1 MKGFFLLIFD
11 IFFVNL
17 LKNEQLV
24 KKIIF
29 FIILVFGFTVS
40 AQEIEHLIIIKDAD
54 NNKPI
59 EDVSVYIAKTKQ
71 LLLSNSEG
79 RVTFF
84 LNGISNI
91 QVSHSS
97 YISVNVR
104 SSALL
109 KTDNTVY
116 LKSNTKNLDE
126 IIITKQHPQK
136 ILKSLVQNSIKQL
149 TVPARLKV
157 YSREFFKMNG
167 AYSYYNDGLMNFQI
181 FGRDKNFKSNILV
194 EQNRSIGLINEEING
209 DVLGYNLNNIMEN
222 YYNFKYL
229 EPILAERARKDYE
242 FVIKNYSM
250 NNNYNLILAT
260 PIDNLKGLQD
270 DFSIIYDPKKKLII
284 EVSSTIAP
292 SSLAQSKEKKAV
304 GAKNIYK
311 SIFKTIYRFDTQN
324 YYLVSSKEEVGFE
337 RVEKNNITTDIEVR
351 NYFVTTNF
359 SNQNYSYK
367 ESEVFKDKTLYNKKN
382 VILSDYWNVSGLT
395 ATAEEKEI
403 IDKIE

>member
-1 MKGFFLLIFD
+1 MKKTILLL
-11 IFFVNL
+11 FFV
-17 LKNEQLV
+17 
-24 KKIIF
+24 F
-29 FIILVFGFTVS
+29 SFTIS
-40 AQEIEHLIIIKDAD
+40 AQEVERSIIIKDAD
-54 NNKPI
+54 TNNPI
-59 EDVSVYIAKTKQ
+59 EDVSVFITKTKQ

-79 RVTFF
+79 KVTFD

-97 YISVNVR
+97 YVTVNIR

-109 KTDNTVY
+109 KTDNIIY
-116 LKSNTKNLDE
+116 LKNNTKDLDE

-136 ILKSLVQNSIKQL
+136 ILKALVQNSIKQL

-167 AYSYYNDGLMNFQI
+167 TYSYYNDGLMNFQI

-194 EQNRSIGLINEEING
+194 EQNRSIGLINEEIGG

-229 EPILAERARKDYE
+229 EPILAERAKKDYE
-242 FVIKNYSM
+242 FVIKVYSA
-250 NNNYNLILAT
+250 NNNYNLISAT
-260 PIDNLKGLQD
+260 PLDEGKGLKD
-270 DFSIIYDPKKKLII
+270 DFTIIYDPKKKLII
-284 EVSSTIAP
+284 EVSSIIAP
-292 SSLAQSKEKKAV
+292 SSLTRSKEKTAV
-304 GAKNIYK
+304 GSKNIYK
-311 SIFKTIYRFDTQN
+311 SIFKTIYRTDTQN
-324 YYLVSSKEEVGFE
+324 YYLASSKEEIGFE
-337 RVEKNNITTDIEVR
+337 RVDKNNITTDIEVR

-359 SNQNYSYK
+359 SNQNYIYK

-382 VILSDYWNVSGLT
+382 VILSDFWNVSGLT

>member
-1 MKGFFLLIFD
+1 MKKTILFL
-11 IFFVNL
+11 FFV
-17 LKNEQLV
+17 
-24 KKIIF
+24 F
-29 FIILVFGFTVS
+29 SFTIS
-40 AQEIEHLIIIKDAD
+40 AQEVERSIIIKDAD
-54 NNKPI
+54 TNNPI
-59 EDVSVYIAKTKQ
+59 EDVSVFITKTKQ

-79 RVTFF
+79 KVTFD

-97 YISVNVR
+97 YVTVNIR

-109 KTDNTVY
+109 KTDNIIY
-116 LKSNTKNLDE
+116 LKNNTKDLDE

-136 ILKSLVQNSIKQL
+136 ILKALVQNSIKQL

-167 AYSYYNDGLMNFQI
+167 TYSYYNDGLMNFQI

-194 EQNRSIGLINEEING
+194 EQNRSIGLINEEISG

-229 EPILAERARKDYE
+229 EPILVERAKKDYE
-242 FVIKNYSM
+242 FVIKVYSA
-250 NNNYNLILAT
+250 NNNYNLISAT
-260 PIDNLKGLQD
+260 PLDEGKGLKD
-270 DFSIIYDPKKKLII
+270 DFTIIYDPKKKLII
-284 EVSSTIAP
+284 EVSSIIAP
-292 SSLAQSKEKKAV
+292 SSLTRSKEKTAV
-304 GAKNIYK
+304 GSKNIYK
-311 SIFKTIYRFDTQN
+311 SIFKTIYRTDTQN
-324 YYLVSSKEEVGFE
+324 YYLASSKEEIGFE
-337 RVEKNNITTDIEVR
+337 RVDKNNITTDIEVR

-359 SNQNYSYK
+359 SNQNYIYK
-367 ESEVFKDKTLYNKKN
+367 ESEVFKEKTLYNKKN

>member
-1 MKGFFLLIFD
+1 MKKAILLFFL
-11 IFFVNL
+11 
-17 LKNEQLV
+17 
-24 KKIIF
+24 
-29 FIILVFGFTVS
+29 VFSFTIS
-40 AQEIEHLIIIKDAD
+40 AQEVEHTIIVKDAD
-54 NNKPI
+54 TNNPI
-59 EDVSVYIAKTKQ
+59 EDVSVYITKTKQ

-79 RVTFF
+79 KVTFD
-84 LNGISNI
+84 LTGISNI

-97 YISVNVR
+97 YVTVNIR

-109 KTDNTVY
+109 KTDNIIY
-116 LKSNTKNLDE
+116 LKNNTKDLDE

-136 ILKSLVQNSIKQL
+136 ILKALVQNSIKQL

-167 AYSYYNDGLMNFQI
+167 TYSYYNDGLMNFQI

-194 EQNRSIGLINEEING
+194 EQNRSIGLIDEEISG

-229 EPILAERARKDYE
+229 EPILAERAKKDYE
-242 FVIKNYSM
+242 FVIKVYSG
-250 NNNYNLILAT
+250 NNNYNLISAT
-260 PIDNLKGLQD
+260 PLDEGKGLKD
-270 DFSIIYDPKKKLII
+270 DFTIIYDPKKKLII
-284 EVSSTIAP
+284 EVSSIIAP
-292 SSLAQSKEKKAV
+292 SSLTRSKEKTAV
-304 GAKNIYK
+304 GSKNIYK
-311 SIFKTIYRFDTQN
+311 SIFKTIYRVDTQN
-324 YYLVSSKEEVGFE
+324 YYLASSKEEIGFE
-337 RVEKNNITTDIEVR
+337 RVDKHNKTTDIEVR

-359 SNQNYSYK
+359 SNQNYIYK

-382 VILSDYWNVSGLT
+382 VILSDYWNVSGLA

>member
-1 MKGFFLLIFD
+1 MKKTLLFFFL
-11 IFFVNL
+11 FFS
-17 LKNEQLV
+17 
-24 KKIIF
+24 
-29 FIILVFGFTVS
+29 FIIS
-40 AQEIEHLIIIKDAD
+40 AQEVEHTIIVKDAD
-54 NNKPI
+54 TNNPI
-59 EDVSVYIAKTKQ
+59 EDVSVYITKTKQ

-79 RVTFF
+79 KVTFD
-84 LNGISNI
+84 LAGVSNI

-97 YISVNVR
+97 YVTVNIR

-109 KTDNTVY
+109 KTDNIIY
-116 LKSNTKNLDE
+116 LKNNTKDLDE

-167 AYSYYNDGLMNFQI
+167 TYSYYNDGLMNFQI

-194 EQNRSIGLINEEING
+194 EQNRSIGLINEEISG

-229 EPILAERARKDYE
+229 EPILAERAKKEYE
-242 FVIKNYSM
+242 FVIKVYSA
-250 NNNYNLILAT
+250 NNNYNLISVSPL
-260 PIDNLKGLQD
+260 DEGKGLKD
-270 DFSIIYDPKKKLII
+270 DFTIIYDPKKKLII
-284 EVSSTIAP
+284 EVSSIIAP
-292 SSLAQSKEKKAV
+292 SSLTRSKEKTAV
-304 GAKNIYK
+304 GSKNIYK
-311 SIFKTIYRFDTQN
+311 SIFKTIYRVDTQN
-324 YYLVSSKEEVGFE
+324 YYLASSKEEIGFE
-337 RVEKNNITTDIEVR
+337 RVDKHNKTTDIEVR

-359 SNQNYSYK
+359 SNQNYIYK

-382 VILSDYWNVSGLT
+382 VILTDYWNVSGLA

>member
-1 MKGFFLLIFD
+1 MKKAILLFFL
-11 IFFVNL
+11 
-17 LKNEQLV
+17 
-24 KKIIF
+24 
-29 FIILVFGFTVS
+29 VFSFTIS
-40 AQEIEHLIIIKDAD
+40 AQEVEHTIIVKDAD
-54 NNKPI
+54 TNNPI
-59 EDVSVYIAKTKQ
+59 EDVSVYITKTKQ

-79 RVTFF
+79 KVTFD
-84 LNGISNI
+84 LTGISNI

-97 YISVNVR
+97 YVTVNIR

-109 KTDNTVY
+109 KTDNIIY
-116 LKSNTKNLDE
+116 LKNNTKDLDE

-136 ILKSLVQNSIKQL
+136 ILKALVQNSIKQL

-167 AYSYYNDGLMNFQI
+167 TYSYYNDGLMNFQI

-194 EQNRSIGLINEEING
+194 EQNRSIGLIDEEISG

-229 EPILAERARKDYE
+229 EPILAERAKKDYE
-242 FVIKNYSM
+242 FVIKVYSA
-250 NNNYNLILAT
+250 NNNYNLISAT
-260 PIDNLKGLQD
+260 PLDEGKGLKD
-270 DFSIIYDPKKKLII
+270 DFTIIYDPKKKLII
-284 EVSSTIAP
+284 EVSSIIAP
-292 SSLAQSKEKKAV
+292 SSLTRSKEKTAV
-304 GAKNIYK
+304 GSKNIYK
-311 SIFKTIYRFDTQN
+311 SIFKTIYRTDTQN
-324 YYLVSSKEEVGFE
+324 YYLASSKEEIGFE
-337 RVEKNNITTDIEVR
+337 RVDKHNKTTDIEVR

-359 SNQNYSYK
+359 SNQNYIYK

-382 VILSDYWNVSGLT
+382 VILSDYWNVSGLA

>member
-1 MKGFFLLIFD
+1 MKKTILLLF
-11 IFFVNL
+11 
-17 LKNEQLV
+17 
-24 KKIIF
+24 
-29 FIILVFGFTVS
+29 LVFSFTIS
-40 AQEIEHLIIIKDAD
+40 AQEVERSIIVKDAD
-54 NNKPI
+54 TNNPI
-59 EDVSVYIAKTKQ
+59 EDVSVFITKTKQ

-79 RVTFF
+79 KVTFD

-97 YISVNVR
+97 YVTVNIR

-109 KTDNTVY
+109 KTDNIIY
-116 LKSNTKNLDE
+116 LKNNTKDLDE
-126 IIITKQHPQK
+126 IIVTKQHPQK
-136 ILKSLVQNSIKQL
+136 ILKALVQNSIKQL

-167 AYSYYNDGLMNFQI
+167 TYSYYNDGLMNFQI

-194 EQNRSIGLINEEING
+194 EQNRSIGLINEEISG

-229 EPILAERARKDYE
+229 EPILVERAKKDYE
-242 FVIKNYSM
+242 FVIKVYSA
-250 NNNYNLILAT
+250 NNNYNLISAT
-260 PIDNLKGLQD
+260 PLDEGKGLKD
-270 DFSIIYDPKKKLII
+270 DFTIIYDPKKKLII
-284 EVSSTIAP
+284 EVSSIIAP
-292 SSLAQSKEKKAV
+292 SSLTRSKEKTAV
-304 GAKNIYK
+304 GSKNIYK
-311 SIFKTIYRFDTQN
+311 SIFKTIYRTDTQN
-324 YYLVSSKEEVGFE
+324 YYLASSKEEIGFE
-337 RVEKNNITTDIEVR
+337 RVDKNNITTDIEVR

-359 SNQNYSYK
+359 SNQNYIYK

-382 VILSDYWNVSGLT
+382 VILSDFWNVSGLT

>member
-1 MKGFFLLIFD
+1 MKKTLL
-11 IFFVNL
+11 L
-17 LKNEQLV
+17 L
-24 KKIIF
+24 F
-29 FIILVFGFTVS
+29 LVFSFTIS
-40 AQEIEHLIIIKDAD
+40 AQEVERSIIVKDAD
-54 NNKPI
+54 TNNPI
-59 EDVSVYIAKTKQ
+59 EDVSVYITKTKQ

-79 RVTFF
+79 KVTFD

-97 YISVNVR
+97 YVTVNIR

-109 KTDNTVY
+109 KTDNIIY
-116 LKSNTKNLDE
+116 LKNNTKDLDE

-167 AYSYYNDGLMNFQI
+167 TFSYYNDGLMNFQI

-194 EQNRSIGLINEEING
+194 EQNRSIGLIDEEIGG

-229 EPILAERARKDYE
+229 EPILAERAKKDYE
-242 FVIKNYSM
+242 FVIKVYSA
-250 NNNYNLILAT
+250 NNNYNLISAT
-260 PIDNLKGLQD
+260 PLDEGKGLKD
-270 DFSIIYDPKKKLII
+270 DFTIIYDPKKKLII
-284 EVSSTIAP
+284 EVSSIIAP
-292 SSLAQSKEKKAV
+292 SSLTRSKEKTAV
-304 GAKNIYK
+304 GSKNIYK
-311 SIFKTIYRFDTQN
+311 SIFKTIYRTDTQN
-324 YYLVSSKEEVGFE
+324 YYLASSKEEIGFE
-337 RVEKNNITTDIEVR
+337 RVDKNNITTDIEVR

-359 SNQNYSYK
+359 SNQNYIYK

-382 VILSDYWNVSGLT
+382 VILSDYWNVSGLS
-395 ATAEEKEI
+395 ATDEEKEI

>member
-1 MKGFFLLIFD
+1 MKKTLL
-11 IFFVNL
+11 L
-17 LKNEQLV
+17 L
-24 KKIIF
+24 F
-29 FIILVFGFTVS
+29 LVFSFTIS
-40 AQEIEHLIIIKDAD
+40 AQEVERSIIIKDAD
-54 NNKPI
+54 TNNPI
-59 EDVSVYIAKTKQ
+59 EDVSVFITKTKQ

-79 RVTFF
+79 KVTFD

-97 YISVNVR
+97 YVTVNIR

-109 KTDNTVY
+109 KTDNIIY
-116 LKSNTKNLDE
+116 LKNNTKDLDE

-136 ILKSLVQNSIKQL
+136 ILKALVQNSIKQL

-167 AYSYYNDGLMNFQI
+167 TYSYYNDGLMNFQI

-194 EQNRSIGLINEEING
+194 EQNRSIGLINEEISG

-229 EPILAERARKDYE
+229 EPILVERAKKDYE
-242 FVIKNYSM
+242 FVIKVYSA
-250 NNNYNLILAT
+250 NNNYNLISAT
-260 PIDNLKGLQD
+260 PLDEGKGLKD
-270 DFSIIYDPKKKLII
+270 DFTIIYDPKKKLII
-284 EVSSTIAP
+284 EVSSIIAP
-292 SSLAQSKEKKAV
+292 SSLTRSKEKTAV
-304 GAKNIYK
+304 GSKNIYK
-311 SIFKTIYRFDTQN
+311 SIFKTIYRTDTQN
-324 YYLVSSKEEVGFE
+324 YYLASSKEEIGFE
-337 RVEKNNITTDIEVR
+337 RVDKNNITTDIEVR

-359 SNQNYSYK
+359 SNQNYIYK
-367 ESEVFKDKTLYNKKN
+367 ESEVFKEKTLYNKKN
-382 VILSDYWNVSGLT
+382 VILSDYWNVSGLA